1 MITKIEARTS
11 AAGMLLSLPLEGITD
26 GVFVEEVLGL
36 DPVKATLVSS
46 SFANLDGAQFQSSR
60 RETRNIILTLGIEPT
75 DYETQNVRTIRT
87 NLYSFFMP
95 KSEVK
100 LRFFMD
106 DGLEVDITGRV
117 ESFETP
123 LFVKDPQV
131 VISIMCFDPDF
142 IELDSIIISED
153 TVSDLTTFLISY
165 PGTVETG
172 ILLTLLVDRALTE
185 FTIYHTPPDGVVRT
199 LDFAAVLQ
207 ADDVLTINTVVGS
220 KAITLTR
227 SAVDTSLLYGMSP
240 QSAWI
245 ELFKG
250 NNQLRVFAEGAAIPF
265 TIEYTVRYGGL

>member
-1 MITKIEARTS
+1 MLTKVEVRTS
-11 AAGMLLSLPLEGITD
+11 TSGMLLSLPLEEITD
-26 GVFVEEVLGL
+26 GIFVEDISGL

-46 SFANLDGAQFQSSR
+46 STANLDGAQFQSSR
-60 RETRNIILTLGIEPT
+60 RESRNILLTLGLEPL
-75 DYETQNVRTIRT
+75 DWEVHNIRNIRK

-100 LRFFMD
+100 LRFFLD

-123 LFVKDPQV
+123 LFAKDPQV
-131 VISIMCFDPDF
+131 VISVMCFDPDF
-142 IELDSIIISED
+142 VELTSVEIEED
-153 TVSDLTTFLISY
+153 TVSTTTTFPIDY

-185 FTIYHTPPDGVVRT
+185 FTIYHTPPDGLVRT

-207 ADDVLTINTVVGS
+207 ADDVLRINTVVGN
-220 KAITLTR
+220 KFITLTR
-227 SAVDTSLLYGMSP
+227 SAVESSLLYAMSP

-250 NNQLRVFAEGAAIPF
+250 INQFRVFADGAAIPY
-265 TIEYTVRYGGL
+265 TLEYTVKYGGL